1 MKRSISSIFAAVA
14 LFAAASLLSAC
25 STVMMVDSEVRSYAT
40 QPAIPAGATYRFERL
55 PSQLGNSR
63 QTLLESFTENALG
76 KVGLRRDDAAA
87 QYSVQVSE
95 GLIRENRAPWND
107 PWRQGMWSGSVQLSN
122 HGSGVGLWFPMY
134 PFPDPPWYVR
144 EVSLILRN
152 LTSAKVVYET
162 GAVNHGPAAHSDAV
176 LPAMLEAA
184 LRDFPNPPQGA
195 RRINIEAPRNP

>member
-76 KVGLRRDDAAA
+76 KVGFRRDDAAT
-87 QYSVQVSE
+87 QYSVQV
-95 GLIRENRAPWND
+95 
-107 PWRQGMWSGSVQLSN
+107 
-122 HGSGVGLWFPMY
+122 SGVGLWFPMY

-152 LTSAKVVYET
+152 LASAKVVYET
-162 GAVNHGPAAHSDAV
+162 RAVHDGPAAHSDAV